1 MGQSFREQLAQST
14 ALAQRVVT
22 KISGRKE
29 PLPLTSHAHKATSCL
44 TVLHRCGLLLPELS
58 HIGERAESH
67 DDKAGHELLA
77 LR

>member
-29 PLPLTSHAHKATSCL
+29 RFFFLKLS
-44 TVLHRCGLLLPELS
+44 LLLFKISPLHLS
-58 HIGERAESH
+58 SFLSTGERVESH
-67 DDKAGHELLA
+67 DDKTGHELLA

>member
-29 PLPLTSHAHKATSCL
+29 RFFKKLF
-44 TVLHRCGLLLPELS
+44 LLLFKISPLHLS
-58 HIGERAESH
+58 SFLSTGERVESH
-67 DDKAGHELLA
+67 DDKTGHELLA